1 MARAEDGGR
10 RPEQARGPGS
20 AGNGTRQDGTQL
32 LGGAPRPAR
41 VPGPPGAPRPAPAAN
56 KASGQRRRAE
66 AGLRFQA
73 VPRPE
78 LRELPGRGKG
88 PPDPGTPRPLGPCR
102 PTPLPRREEHD
113 GEPPPLLGNWG
124 RKLARARDPQ
134 PVRGRR
140 RPQQAA
146 PPAGWD
152 QCGLGA
158 AVIGLDG
165 AQARPP
171 RAPGSA
177 PASQQSR
184 GLPLRVQPRRCRV
197 GGGRPRPLL
206 RPPAGASP
214 AGGFGYQVD

>member
-1 MARAEDGGR
+1 MTGLPRGSRLCRGR
-10 RPEQARGPGS
+10 SCGS
-20 AGNGTRQDGTQL
+20 FL
-32 LGGAPRPAR
+32 
-41 VPGPPGAPRPAPAAN
+41 AA
-56 KASGQRRRAE
+56 
-66 AGLRFQA
+66 
-73 VPRPE
+73 
-78 LRELPGRGKG
+78 GRGRQTLG
-88 PPDPGTPRPLGPCR
+88 PPRPLGPCR
-102 PTPLPRREEHD
+102 PSPLPRREEHD

-177 PASQQSR
+177 RASPQSR
-184 GLPLRVQPRRCRV
+184 GLPLPSSRDAV
-197 GGGRPRPLL
+197 GSAAAGHAPSSG
-206 RPPAGASP
+206 PPARAPP
-214 AGGFGYQVD
+214 ARGSGHRVNGDPEGTA